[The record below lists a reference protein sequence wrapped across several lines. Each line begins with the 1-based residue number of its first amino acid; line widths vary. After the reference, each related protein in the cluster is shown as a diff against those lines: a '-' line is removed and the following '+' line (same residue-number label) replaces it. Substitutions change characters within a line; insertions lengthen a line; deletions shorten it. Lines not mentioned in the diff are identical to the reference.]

1 MIPRPQHRDRVHGQ
15 SGQPIAK
22 RPWRLFASQA
32 QQQGDL
38 HVRRLAARRQVHR
51 RGVLVPVHEHQA
63 RPAGDVTQRGNG
75 SEQHGAVG
83 AVHERKPARRQ
94 RRAHPAV
101 QRVDH
106 LEQCPLVEQARP
118 GGPLSDRAGK
128 HEIWLHD
135 RIRAERRRQSRR
147 PQRLSRPGLARG
159 PPHPVERHPDQ
170 VDPCSARRVLGGR
183 GYPHHVLPAIA
194 DKPHP
199 GLPRISRKD
208 QRGNP
213 GRRRD
218 RKPRFLALRGFDHL
232 LIGSCSVN
240 WLLADAITAGAN
252 RLRSRGTGAMA
263 DDILSIYA
271 RSQPDKPAVIDDRPD
286 GTVVAW
292 TYAELEAQAN
302 RVANLLL
309 SLGAGPGKKVLWC
322 GPNSPQVVAIMSAS
336 RKIGAVAVPLNYR
349 LTPEEAL
356 YVINHSDAEVA
367 YVDYEHA
374 PMFAALRDRLEKV
387 RHIIA
392 VGGPAPDGML
402 TDADI
407 AAAPADAPD
416 VGDAAGTGGTMIYTS
431 GTTGKPKGAVRSG
444 APDPE
449 LLGALLGLF
458 AYRPDDIYITSGPLY
473 HSGPSAFMGAGMLF
487 GQTII
492 VQRKFDAED
501 WLRLVDKYKASST
514 FSAPALV
521 RMICALP
528 KEVKERYDRSS
539 MRVMIA
545 NAAPWSYALKQ
556 QYVADFPPESLFE
569 VYGSTELGVDTV
581 LLPADQMRKPGS
593 CGKPAPGIEIA
604 LLDADGNEVTGTGPD
619 HAGEV
624 FVRSKGAFD
633 TYYKNDASFESNS
646 RGDYHTVGDVAYW
659 DDEGYLYIC
668 DRKTDM
674 IISGGMNIYPAEIE
688 AADRKSTRLNSSHV

>member
-1 MIPRPQHRDRVHGQ
+1 MP
-15 SGQPIAK
+15 
-22 RPWRLFASQA
+22 
-32 QQQGDL
+32 
-38 HVRRLAARRQVHR
+38 
-51 RGVLVPVHEHQA
+51 
-63 RPAGDVTQRGNG
+63 
-75 SEQHGAVG
+75 
-83 AVHERKPARRQ
+83 
-94 RRAHPAV
+94 
-101 QRVDH
+101 
-106 LEQCPLVEQARP
+106 
-118 GGPLSDRAGK
+118 
-128 HEIWLHD
+128 
-135 RIRAERRRQSRR
+135 
-147 PQRLSRPGLARG
+147 
-159 PPHPVERHPDQ
+159 
-170 VDPCSARRVLGGR
+170 
-183 GYPHHVLPAIA
+183 
-194 DKPHP
+194 
-199 GLPRISRKD
+199 
-208 QRGNP
+208 
-213 GRRRD
+213 
-218 RKPRFLALRGFDHL
+218 
-232 LIGSCSVN
+232 
-240 WLLADAITAGAN
+240 
-252 RLRSRGTGAMA
+252 

-271 RSQPDKPAVIDDRPD
+271 QSQPDKPGVIDDKPD
-286 GTVVAW
+286 GTVLVW

-309 SLGAGPGKKVLWC
+309 SLGITPGKKVLWC
-322 GPNSPQVVAIMSAS
+322 GPNSPEVVAVTSAS

-367 YVDYEHA
+367 YVDHESA
-374 PMFAALRDRLEKV
+374 PMFAALRGELEKV

-392 VGGPAPDGML
+392 VGGPASDGML

-449 LLGALLGLF
+449 LVGALLGLLG
-458 AYRPDDIYITSGPLY
+458 YRPDDVYITSGPLY
-473 HSGPSAFMGAGMLF
+473 HSGPGAFMGIGMLF
-487 GQTII
+487 GQTIV

-501 WLRLVDKYKASST
+501 WLRLVDKYKVSST

-528 KEVKERYDRSS
+528 AEVKDRYDRSS

-556 QYVADFPPESLFE
+556 QYVTDFPAESLFE
-569 VYGSTELGVDTV
+569 VYGSTELGIDTV
-581 LLPADQMRKPGS
+581 LLPQDQMRKPGS

-604 LLDADGNEVTGTGPD
+604 LLDEDGNEVTGTGPD

-633 TYYKNDASFESNS
+633 TYYKNDASYEANS
-646 RGDYHTVGDVAYW
+646 RGDYHTVGDVAYR

-688 AADRKSTRLNSSHV
+688 AALEQHPEIYDVAVFGIPSEEWGEVVHATVVRSPGSSLTGEEITAFAREHLASYKVPRSVDFMDELPRTGSGKILKRQLRAPYWTGRTAQVG